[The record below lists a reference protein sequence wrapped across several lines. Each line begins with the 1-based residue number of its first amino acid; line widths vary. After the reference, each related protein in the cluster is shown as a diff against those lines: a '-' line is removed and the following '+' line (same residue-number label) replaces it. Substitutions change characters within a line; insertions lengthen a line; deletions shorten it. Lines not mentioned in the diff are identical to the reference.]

1 MVTLFYSRRKEKLE
15 LRKRKEETTIEE
27 NNKENETQE
36 KDEIKSGG
44 KYLLKVYTYV
54 YIYKITINNK
64 KEIKKGLIKINVV
77 YMKKEIELFK
87 DLFQILSPLTI
98 RLQ

>member
-1 MVTLFYSRRKEKLE
+1 M
-15 LRKRKEETTIEE
+15 
-27 NNKENETQE
+27 
-36 KDEIKSGG
+36 
-44 KYLLKVYTYV
+44 LKVYTYV